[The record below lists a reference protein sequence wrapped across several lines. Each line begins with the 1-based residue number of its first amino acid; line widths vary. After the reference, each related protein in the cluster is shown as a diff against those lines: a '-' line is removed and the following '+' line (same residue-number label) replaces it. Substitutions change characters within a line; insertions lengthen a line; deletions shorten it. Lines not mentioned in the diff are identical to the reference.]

1 MLIALL
7 LVVYTLLTS
16 VVSGTVLL
24 SLLQKITGTGRSFFS
39 FTHIAVSGLI
49 ALSLVVCIVHIFL
62 PVSWH
67 THIMVWAFNLLA
79 WISMPG
85 LCNAYIASIKT
96 EFTNAPGI
104 FWAISLMFLAGLLL
118 NVAAKPGD
126 GDIGDYHL
134 QAIQWMEVYKHVP
147 GLGNLRNQLGNYSN
161 WYALNAF
168 FGLSFTGLKSAYVLN
183 ASLLLMVVPYFAFG
197 LLRKEE
203 DSYLRVIKGV
213 IFFFLLLTVYRKY
226 TGSVTTDY
234 PITVL
239 TLLAFTSFLEYSLK
253 DRLHLL
259 FVFMLCCTLVTIK
272 QSAMT
277 LMLIPAWT
285 FVSACI
291 KWKESRAFVI
301 SMLVLGVLIFIP
313 WIYGSVMCN
322 GYLLFPV
329 AGIDLFDVDWK
340 MSVARIDWIRETNLW
355 WPRLNDAR
363 LDIIRNYTFAQW
375 FPVWI
380 RSMDMFSLVLL
391 VLLAFFSFVFL
402 LLLLFKRQVLL
413 KWKWFDL
420 RAWLVIGCIYAALYI
435 WYTNAPA
442 TRYAFSSM
450 VLMVAYMLA
459 LCIFCFRKVSW
470 LEFGWLRMGLSFAA
484 AGIFLITTSVFIR
497 TNYGVPGTFANAV
510 VYPLQYK
517 NVNVKLVK
525 IPGGAIYMPEKGE
538 QCWDTCLPCSDL
550 PEAGLEMRGNSPEDG
565 FRIAKKEL

>member
-7 LVVYTLLTS
+7 LVAYTLFTS
-16 VVSGTVLL
+16 VTSGIVLL
-24 SLLQKITGTGRSFFS
+24 SLLQKFTGAERSSFS

-49 ALSLVVCIVHIFL
+49 MLSLITSVVHIFL

-67 THIMVWAFNLLA
+67 AHIMVWIFNVLV
-79 WISMPG
+79 WISMPS
-85 LCNAYIASIKT
+85 LCNVYVTGIKA
-96 EFTNAPGI
+96 EFTAAPKML
-104 FWAISLMFLAGLLL
+104 WAICLLFLIGLLL
-118 NVAAKPGD
+118 NVSAKPGD

-147 GLGNLRNQLGNYSN
+147 GLGNLRNQLGNYTN
-161 WYALNAF
+161 WYVLNAF

-183 ASLLLMVVPYFAFG
+183 ASLLLMVIPYFTMG

-203 DSYLRVIKGV
+203 DMYLRIIKGV
-213 IFFFLLLTVYRKY
+213 IFFFLLLTTYRKY

-239 TLLAFTSFLEYSLK
+239 TLFVFTVFLERSIE

-259 FVFMLCCTLVTIK
+259 FVVLLCCTLVTIK

-277 LMLIPAWT
+277 LMIIPAWF
-285 FVSACI
+285 FVSGCL
-291 KWKESRAFVI
+291 KWKETRVFVVT
-301 SMLVLGVLIFIP
+301 MLVSGILIFVP

-340 MSVARIDWIRETNLW
+340 MSVERIDWIRETNLW

-363 LDIIRNYTFAQW
+363 LDIVRHYTFAQW

-380 RSMDMFSLVLL
+380 KSMDMFSLVLL
-391 VLLAFFSFVFL
+391 VLLTIFSMVFL
-402 LLLLFKRQVLL
+402 TLLLFRRQMLL

-420 RAWLVIGCIYAALYI
+420 RAWLVIISIYAALYI

-450 VLMVAYMLA
+450 VFMVAYMVA
-459 LCIFCFRKVSW
+459 LCIFYFAKEKWLTYGWIRPGVS
-470 LEFGWLRMGLSFAA
+470 LAA
-484 AGIFLITTSVFIR
+484 AGMFFLSAAVFIK
-497 TNYGVPGTFANAV
+497 TYYTTPGTFARAV

-517 NVNVKLVK
+517 NVNVRLVK
-525 IPGGAIYMPEKGE
+525 IKGGAIHMPEKGE

-565 FRIAKKEL
+565 FRIEKKEL